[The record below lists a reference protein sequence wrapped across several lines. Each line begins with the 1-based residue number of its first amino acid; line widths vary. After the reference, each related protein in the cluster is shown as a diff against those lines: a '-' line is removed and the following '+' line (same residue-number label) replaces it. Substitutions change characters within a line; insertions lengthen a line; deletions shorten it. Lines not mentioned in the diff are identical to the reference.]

1 MAKISS
7 DVLRKDIID
16 ILKDADLTTMS
27 SKKVRLQL
35 SEKYGCDLQSRK
47 EEIDQMIMELI
58 SQGPSNAASKAAP
71 STSSK
76 PTTVKAANGRNE
88 QSAVNDDSDESDV
101 SDDEMNSK
109 QSDSDDYEL
118 DDELL
123 ARKLQE
129 EESANLRKRTR
140 NPSKLPMQSRKKSTQ
155 SRKKSEKSKKS
166 EKLKDGTKPKRI
178 TVFNEPLTLSPE
190 LAAIMGESQMP
201 RHAVVK
207 RMWEIVKERNLVDPK
222 NRQFMICDDQL
233 MTVFGKRKVR
243 AFGMLK
249 YLCEHMSSP
258 NRASKRRK

>member
-47 EEIDQMIMELI
+47 EEIDHMIMAVI
-58 SQGPSNAASKAAP
+58 SQGPSNAASKAAA
-71 STSSK
+71 SSSSK
-76 PTTVKAANGRNE
+76 PTTVKMTNSRNKK
-88 QSAVNDDSDESDV
+88 SAVNDIADEDDLSDE
-101 SDDEMNSK
+101 EMNDK

-129 EESANLRKRTR
+129 EEAASLRKRTR
-140 NPSKLPMQSRKKSTQ
+140 NPRNPPKVPKLPRQSRKKSL
-155 SRKKSEKSKKS
+155 KSKDDAKS
-166 EKLKDGTKPKRI
+166 KDDTKPKR
-178 TVFNEPLTLSPE
+178 TNAYMEPLKLSPE
-190 LAAIMGESQMP
+190 LAEIMGEPQMP

-207 RMWEIVKERNLVDPK
+207 RMWEIVRERNLFDPK
-222 NRQFMICDDQL
+222 NKQFMICDDQL
-233 MTVFGKRKVR
+233 MTVFGKKKVR
-243 AFGMLK
+243 TFGMMK
-249 YLCEHMSSP
+249 YLCEHMMKP
-258 NRASKRRK
+258 NKAGKHHQ